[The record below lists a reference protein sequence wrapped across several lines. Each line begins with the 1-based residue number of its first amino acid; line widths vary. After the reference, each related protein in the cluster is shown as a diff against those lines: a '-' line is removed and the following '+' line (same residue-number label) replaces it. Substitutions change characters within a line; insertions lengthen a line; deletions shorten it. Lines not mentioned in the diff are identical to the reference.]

1 MWRTEAN
8 LWELVLSFQHRV
20 PGLKLTCQ
28 HVPLPAE
35 LSCCPL
41 NYVCVCV
48 CVGGVHECECVCVC
62 ECVYVCVCL

>member
-48 CVGGVHECECVCVC
+48 CVWGGA
-62 ECVYVCVCL
+62 